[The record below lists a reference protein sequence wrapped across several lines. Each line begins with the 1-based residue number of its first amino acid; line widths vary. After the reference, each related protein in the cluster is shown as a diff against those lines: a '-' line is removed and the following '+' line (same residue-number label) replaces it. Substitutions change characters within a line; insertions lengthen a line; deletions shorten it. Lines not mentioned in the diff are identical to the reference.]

1 MTDSEQRIA
10 QLESAVASL
19 ARQSQSET
27 VVVRRGGVA
36 NASKTFG
43 VTWLTAKETIT
54 TSATSTGGYVQFWL
68 SGVPANASAVIL
80 EVFMGTGALALQPTA
95 TILWKAEANTA
106 ELILAKIK
114 ASSIAGDFNGYS
126 GLVMPVSGGSFF
138 YNVSADW
145 SEIEIYVTGYLSET
159 QA

>member
-19 ARQSQSET
+19 ARQSKSET
-27 VVVRRGGVA
+27 VVIRRGGA
-36 NASKTFG
+36 TSASKSFG
-43 VTWLTAKETIT
+43 VTWLAAKETIT

-106 ELILAKIK
+106 ELTLAKIR

-145 SEIEIYVTGYLSET
+145 SELEIYVTGYFSEIE
-159 QA
+159 A

>member
-1 MTDSEQRIA
+1 MEERIA
-10 QLESAVASL
+10 QLESAIASL
-19 ARQSQSET
+19 ARKAEPQT

-36 NASKTFG
+36 GASKSFG

-95 TILWKAEANTA
+95 TILWKAEENTA
-106 ELILAKIK
+106 ELTLAKIK

-145 SEIEIYVTGYLSET
+145 ADLEIYVTGYFSET
-159 QA
+159 EA